1 MLLELEKYK
10 EDIFQQAINFWYN
23 LDNESQVNIS
33 NGYKLILENWKECH
47 YFWMDG
53 WIRIFYRFFLQNAIG
68 YEQDYINFLINE
80 RYNIIKNCQNCK
92 VSNIF
97 SY

>member
-53 WIRIFYRFFLQNAIG
+53 LEYFIGFSCKMQLDMNRTILIF
-68 YEQDYINFLINE
+68 
-80 RYNIIKNCQNCK
+80 
-92 VSNIF
+92 
-97 SY
+97 

>member
-47 YFWMDG
+47 YFWVD
-53 WIRIFYRFFLQNAIG
+53 
-68 YEQDYINFLINE
+68 
-80 RYNIIKNCQNCK
+80 
-92 VSNIF
+92 
-97 SY
+97 